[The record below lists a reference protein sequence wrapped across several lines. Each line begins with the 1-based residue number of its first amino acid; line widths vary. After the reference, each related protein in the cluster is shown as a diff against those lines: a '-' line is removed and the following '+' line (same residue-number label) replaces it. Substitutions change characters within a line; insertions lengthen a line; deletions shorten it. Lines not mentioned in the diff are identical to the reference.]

1 MKKIIRHIA
10 PILTV
15 VVFASFFLSGCGI
28 QFGSLASDPVADEY
42 LEDMLD
48 AIRDNDVD
56 TAYDMFA
63 DGYVD
68 YDEME
73 KSMDTL
79 SQLWTYDDYEY
90 KLINKEVKTNMSFSG
105 SVTYYGR
112 KYKVTVDDDTF
123 TVTLTYIK
131 DEGLAGFHIDF

>member
-1 MKKIIRHIA
+1 MKRIIRHIA

-15 VVFASFFLSGCGI
+15 VIFASFFLSGCGI
-28 QFGSLASDPVADEY
+28 QFDSLASDPVADEY

-48 AIRDNDVD
+48 AIRENDVD

-90 KLINKEVKTNMSFSG
+90 KLINKEVKTNMSFAG